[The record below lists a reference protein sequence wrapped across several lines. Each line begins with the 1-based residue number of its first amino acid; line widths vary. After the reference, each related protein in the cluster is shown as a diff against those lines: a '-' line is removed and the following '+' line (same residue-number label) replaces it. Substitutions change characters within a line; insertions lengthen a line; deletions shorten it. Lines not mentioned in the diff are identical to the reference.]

1 VNGKQSNNNDNAAKQ
16 NLTSEATGLSV
27 YELNVLKTLMAK
39 ARKAFNE
46 KKYELSED
54 FCRQCIDIYPDY
66 AAPFAVLGR
75 IAVSFQKFE
84 LAATYFERSLDIL
97 PEVPGRLLFYSIV
110 LTDLNRQEEALAAVD
125 KCLDINPNLIQA
137 ISNRAKVL
145 DYLGRTDEAIAVYE
159 RLMLEAPLYGKAF
172 HSFSTL
178 HKFVKGDKYSLMF
191 ERLTEDISSI
201 GSESGLVDAHFAL
214 GKYFEDLE
222 DYKTGFQNYLTANE
236 MMSNGVDYEIEKDFA
251 MMDRQKARF
260 PKGGAWLNET
270 ESGCKS
276 DVPVFIVGMPRSGT
290 TLIEQILASHSVI
303 HGAGELTL
311 LQKHVDGCSIPSFGD
326 KEVES
331 IDLTNSIQFRK
342 QLSQSAKELADEIIA
357 KKPDAKH
364 IVDKMPQNF
373 LLLGYKHLF
382 LPNAKVIHCKRNP
395 IDTCLSNFRLQFNG
409 KLHFTT
415 DLANLGKYYVA
426 YAQLMEHWKEILPD
440 QILEVEYENVVDDV
454 ETQARRIID
463 FLGLE
468 WEEECLQFY
477 KHKRSV
483 NTASFV
489 QVRQP
494 IYKSSIGRHE
504 RYGDFLNPLI
514 EALQPVL

>member
-1 VNGKQSNNNDNAAKQ
+1 VNGKQSNSKDNAATQ
-16 NLTSEATGLSV
+16 NLTPEVTGLSG
-27 YELNVLKTLMAK
+27 YQLNVLKKTMAK

-54 FCRQCIDIYPDY
+54 SCRQCIDIYPHY

-75 IAVSFQKFE
+75 IAYSFQKFE
-84 LAATYFERSLDIL
+84 LAATYFKKSLDIL

-110 LTDLNRQEEALAAVD
+110 LSDLNRQEEALDAID
-125 KCLDINPNLIQA
+125 KCLNINPNLIHA
-137 ISNRAKVL
+137 LSSRAKAL
-145 DYLGRTDEAIAVYE
+145 ESLGRLDEAIEVYE
-159 RLMLEAPLYGKAF
+159 MLMVDAPLYSMPF
-172 HSFSTL
+172 YNFSFL
-178 HKFVKGDKYSLMF
+178 HKFVKGDKYSKTF
-191 ERLTEDISSI
+191 EKLAENIGSI
-201 GSESGLVDAHFAL
+201 GSDNGLVDAHFAL
-214 GKYFEDLE
+214 GKYYEDIGE
-222 DYKTGFQNYLTANE
+222 HKTGFQHYLTANE
-236 MMSNGVDYEIEKDFA
+236 IMSNGVEYKIETDFA
-251 MMDRQKARF
+251 LMDECKVRF
-260 PKGGAWLNET
+260 PKGGAWLNKT
-270 ESGCKS
+270 ESGCKT

-311 LQKHVDGCSIPSFGD
+311 LRKHVDECIVSPFGD
-326 KEVES
+326 TNVTPL
-331 IDLTNSIQFRK
+331 DLTNSKQFRK
-342 QLSQSAKELADEIIA
+342 PLSQSANELAEEIIA
-357 KKPDAKH
+357 KKPGAKH
-364 IVDKMPQNF
+364 IVDKMPHNF

-395 IDTCLSNFRLQFNG
+395 IDTCLSNFCIQFSG
-409 KLHFTT
+409 KFPFAT
-415 DLANLGKYYVA
+415 DLTNLGKYYVA
-426 YAQLMEHWKEILPD
+426 YAQLMEHWKEVLPD
-440 QILEVEYENVVDDV
+440 QILEVEYENVIDNV
-454 ETQARRIID
+454 EFQARRIVD

-468 WEEECLQFY
+468 WEEECLQFF

-494 IYKSSIGRHE
+494 IYKSSVGRHE